1 MSYYTDNLTKHNTE
15 YTARGEGIRYHSLSM
30 FMAKVYKWLNE
41 HNIEYTWVG
50 HQTSERG
57 SITTYYLTVSI
68 LNEHDAMLF
77 MLAWK

>member
-15 YTARGEGIRYHSLSM
+15 YTARGEGIRYRTRSM
-30 FMAKVYKWLNE
+30 FMGQVYKWLNE